1 MLGRVHPLP
10 KLAACLCWIVA
21 SIAIFDVRFQ
31 IGSLTLAAGL
41 LVFTER
47 VRPLTVLALMVPFA
61 LFGFGFLSTS
71 VLFGRESG
79 FAVRMAQEQAL
90 GRPDLAPGLVLFFR
104 ALACGMVSAL
114 FALTTDAGALVR
126 SLMAQ
131 LRLPASVGY
140 ALLQAM
146 HLVPDLAREF
156 QAMRMA
162 REMRRGRAPRRIPT
176 PGEGVA
182 LAVPL
187 LAYAIRR
194 AGRAAVAMEAR
205 GFVPGAP
212 RTIMRAPRPTRADWA
227 FCAGALVLLAA
238 AASACALF

>member
-10 KLAACLCWIVA
+10 KLVFCLLWIAASL
-21 SIAIFDVRFQ
+21 AIFDLRFQ
-31 IGSLTLAAGL
+31 IGSLALAAGL
-41 LVFTER
+41 LVTTER
-47 VRPLTVLALMVPFA
+47 VRPLTVLALAVPFA

-71 VLFGRESG
+71 LLFDRETG
-79 FAVRMAQEQAL
+79 FAAQMAREQAL
-90 GRPDLAPGLVLFFR
+90 ARPDAAPGLVLFFR

-126 SLMAQ
+126 ALMAQ
-131 LRLPASVGY
+131 ARLPASVGY

-146 HLVPDLAREF
+146 HLVPDVAREA

-162 REMRRGRAPRRIPT
+162 RAMRRGRAPGRIPT
-176 PGEGVA
+176 PWEAGA

-194 AGRAAVAMEAR
+194 AGRTATAMEAR
-205 GFVPGAP
+205 GFRPGAP
-212 RTIMRAPRPTRADWA
+212 RTLLGAPPPTRRDWA
-227 FCAGALVLLAA
+227 FCAGALGLLAA
-238 AASACALF
+238 AAAACALS